1 MKAVGDKTSGRVYLR
16 GARHARGWFRPRR
29 AGRLWLS
36 LAFAVSLLFG
46 GCFREEKGERFY
58 GKVSVPASQEF
69 RWSDGGLPKVFDPAR
84 AASPPD
90 TDAVR
95 ALYEGL
101 TDYEPG
107 TLRPVAAVAS
117 RWETAD
123 GGKRWTFHLREG
135 ARWTNGDPVTAQDF
149 VRSWQRTL
157 RLGER
162 APHANLLANI
172 EGAQTLSASNVSP
185 AQGGAAQTAQAGA
198 NEPARTTQGQTAQG
212 QAAQGQS
219 RGLRTGQTPASPPLG
234 VVALDAR
241 TLRVMLQ
248 RPDMNFPALVAHPV
262 FRPVHELSPE
272 ADLSEFY
279 YEQNQQDGATTDLG
293 IVTNGAFSLSR
304 MAGDSVEL
312 ARAESYWDA
321 ASVKL
326 ERVRFVD
333 RGGTEASLAAYRAG
347 EVDAISN
354 ASVEPLAVKL
364 LTPYEDFRRETF
376 AALNYYR
383 FNTARPP
390 FDDLRVRQ
398 ALACALDIE
407 RLSADTLGGATEPTR
422 KFLPVPAEGDQG
434 GAGTSDDD
442 DDEKLETEDKPAGA
456 VKGGEVTNKDD
467 EGVGKGG
474 DGIGKEDEGAGGDSG
489 QFVHNVERA
498 RRLLEE
504 SGYPGGVNF
513 PRIRLLVNR
522 NEQQRLV
529 AQAVARMWREALGVE
544 TEVVVRPWEEYEA
557 MLRAGDFDVARRSL
571 VMQTTDEETNML
583 ELFGE
588 GATAT
593 VVAESGTPAQVRATT
608 ASTPATNP
616 AAAAADAQAGAN
628 TETQILTE
636 SQALR
641 ELPAIPLH
649 FASSYALVK
658 PYVEG
663 FEPNLLDAPSLKNV
677 RINNEWRPPAPE
689 QAARLLHPPAH

>member
-1 MKAVGDKTSGRVYLR
+1 MKAVGGKIFGRANSLQGRVR
-16 GARHARGWFRPRR
+16 QSA
-29 AGRLWLS
+29 RLWLS
-36 LAFAVSLLFG
+36 LAVSVALLLS

-58 GKVSVPASQEF
+58 GTVSVPQTQEF

-84 AASPPD
+84 AAAPPD

-107 TLRPVAAVAS
+107 TLRPVPAVAS
-117 RWETAD
+117 RWEPANS
-123 GGKRWTFHLREG
+123 GRRWTFHLREG

-157 RLGER
+157 QLGER

-172 EGAQTLSASNVSP
+172 EGAQALAAGQAVA
-185 AQGGAAQTAQAGA
+185 AQGGVAEGVQAGTG
-198 NEPARTTQGQTAQG
+198 ESARTGQKQESARGEQRQG
-212 QAAQGQS
+212 
-219 RGLRTGQTPASPPLG
+219 RGLRSQDAAAAVLPTLG
-234 VVALDAR
+234 VVALDTQ
-241 TLRVMLQ
+241 TLRVTLQ

-272 ADLSEFY
+272 AGLPELW
-279 YEQNQQDGATTDLG
+279 YEQNQEDGRTTELG

-304 MAGDSVEL
+304 LAGDSVEL

-333 RGGTEASLAAYRAG
+333 RGGTEAALAAYRAG

-354 ASVEPLAVKL
+354 AAVEPLAVKL

-398 ALACALDIE
+398 ALASALDIE
-407 RLSADTLGGATEPTR
+407 RLSADTLGGATEATR
-422 KFLPVPAEGDQG
+422 KFLPNPAEGAESDASTRDG
-434 GAGTSDDD
+434 EAGDA
-442 DDEKLETEDKPAGA
+442 KAEDKSADDKSA
-456 VKGGEVTNKDD
+456 DDNSSAATKD
-467 EGVGKGG
+467 
-474 DGIGKEDEGAGGDSG
+474 IEGAGVEGAG
-489 QFVHNVERA
+489 VEPGEFVHNVARA

-504 SGYPGGVNF
+504 AGYPGGVNF

-529 AQAVARMWREALGVE
+529 AQAVARMWRDALGVE
-544 TEVVVRPWEEYEA
+544 TEIIIRPWEEYEA

-583 ELFGE
+583 ELFSE
-588 GATAT
+588 DATAEAT
-593 VVAESGTPAQVRATT
+593 PLAADTPAQ
-608 ASTPATNP
+608 ASPSATPATETV
-616 AAAAADAQAGAN
+616 ARAQAGTHADAP
-628 TETQILTE
+628 ILTE
-636 SQALR
+636 AQALR

-663 FEPNLLDAPSLKNV
+663 FEQSLLDAPALKHV
-677 RINNEWRPPAPE
+677 RINQDWQPPAPE
-689 QAARLLHPPAH
+689 QAARLRTGR